1 MRRTEN
7 SGELGASV
15 PRKQQ
20 GYNTT
25 PALQARLLSD
35 WSHFALE
42 NPYALFKTQLNL
54 PSVKPFLD
62 EPLVE

>member
-1 MRRTEN
+1 M
-7 SGELGASV
+7 

-20 GYNTT
+20 GYDTT